1 MIIEL
6 DELTVQRSIKVGKAR
21 AINYTRQHES
31 KTTKKNYAVERYHP
45 SFTDFTEQQIDAVGA
60 ECAVAQYFQLN
71 EYEPQNGIYKNGAD
85 VGQNIEVKH
94 SYRLDG
100 NLIITDLDRDDDVA
114 ILVIGQCPVF
124 DLIGYMWVAECKN
137 SRYLHHN
144 ITGYLVPRPLR
155 PLTNLALRED
165 RAYERSYSF

>member
-6 DELTVQRSIKVGKAR
+6 DELTVQNSIKCGKDR
-21 AINYTRQHES
+21 ASSYKPQYDGA
-31 KTTKKNYAVERYHP
+31 TTKKNYALERYKQ
-45 SFTDFTEQQIDAVGA
+45 SFIDFTERQIDAVGA
-60 ECAVAQYFQLN
+60 ECAVAQYFGLN
-71 EYEPQNGIYKNGAD
+71 EYRPQNGMYKNSAD

-100 NLIITDLDRDDDVA
+100 NLIITDLDRDGDVA

-124 DLIGYMWVAECKN
+124 DLIGYMWVADCKN
-137 SRYLHHN
+137 SKYLHHN

-165 RAYERSYSF
+165 KAYELVNPL